1 MHEGKL
7 PRVIELEAWDALSG
21 SGATHRKTLRAK
33 RSVYSG
39 IGIDLSLSPR

>member
-21 SGATHRKTLRAK
+21 SGDGWLRKPSQLAGE
-33 RSVYSG
+33 SG
-39 IGIDLSLSPR
+39 EISAVAAE